1 VGVWCGGTAAGADG
15 SVRHHQVADAS
26 AEANLAFSNGLSET
40 GYFDG
45 RNVTVEYHWLDGH
58 FDRLPALMAEIV
70 RRRVAVI
77 ATPNNTLVAATAK
90 PRRRRFRSS
99 SALARTLSKRV
110 PGGSAA
116 IRTSTWSC
124 RASRLPRRGVASS
137 LDCSLTSPVS
147 VTSARAFARLLGA
160 AGQPANGLSTANA
173 RWGPVRHAGV
183 GHVGAAAGTPHR
195 GRARQ
200 SSRAMSAF
208 RRAHSPK
215 RRLIRSS
222 PSAKS
227 APTTSAAAGAKT
239 NAHPLSCAQ

>member
-1 VGVWCGGTAAGADG
+1 VDGLSADIAFQHKGAISHIPFKVSAETMIARLIPNTG
-15 SVRHHQVADAS
+15 AS
-26 AEANLAFSNGLSET
+26 ASSPP
-40 GYFDG
+40 
-45 RNVTVEYHWLDGH
+45 H
-58 FDRLPALMAEIV
+58 
-70 RRRVAVI
+70 
-77 ATPNNTLVAATAK
+77 LVARRPSAHPHGRAGHLACRDAGSP
-90 PRRRRFRSS
+90 PRLTVRSRH
-99 SALARTLSKRV
+99 LQFFGKH
-110 PGGSAA
+110 
-116 IRTSTWSC
+116 
-124 RASRLPRRGVASS
+124 
-137 LDCSLTSPVS
+137 VS
-147 VTSARAFARLLGA
+147 VTGARAFARLLGA

-227 APTTSAAAGAKT
+227 IGRRWCEDKRTPSQLCSVIDRRDVNEFGK
-239 NAHPLSCAQ
+239 LSGRERSLHEFEIDRVGHDRRNTG